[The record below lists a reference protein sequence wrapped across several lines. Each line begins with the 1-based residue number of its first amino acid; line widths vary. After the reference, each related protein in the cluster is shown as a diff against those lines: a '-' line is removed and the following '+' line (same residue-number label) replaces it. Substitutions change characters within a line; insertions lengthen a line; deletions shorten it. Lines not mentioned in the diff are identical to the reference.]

1 MTAYENKNNSVLILT
16 VASPLFYCGI
26 CGKSHQICKED
37 VNETVDKTC
46 YIVQCPET
54 GQLVD
59 WDKEKDCVK

>member
-1 MTAYENKNNSVLILT
+1 MIAYENKDKSVLVFT
-16 VASPLFYCGI
+16 GDKVLFSCGI
-26 CGKSHQICKED
+26 CGESHKIDKCD
-37 VNETVDKTC
+37 VNETIDKQC